1 MRDSYD
7 DDDELSLMDSQ
18 DGLGGS
24 PRTARSG
31 RSEPSEAGSAGAS
44 GRHGG
49 GASSSS
55 AHLASRPRMPVGSF
69 RAFLLSSALAELF
82 ASLFLSYLGLAAIYA
97 SNGVGDDALRSGSML
112 FVALGYGFSYG
123 CLVYS
128 FSLNGGG
135 YLPSVRQMNPTV
147 TLGLYLVG
155 KIDAIKG
162 IVIVIAQVRTRTT
175 CTQWGT
181 GFTVRTSGAEARRGR
196 RRV

>member
-1 MRDSYD
+1 MSDPYD

-24 PRTARSG
+24 PRTARSA
-31 RSEPSEAGSAGAS
+31 RSDPSEAGSSGSGAGS
-44 GRHGG
+44 SRHGG
-49 GASSSS
+49 GAASSS
-55 AHLASRPRMPVGSF
+55 AHLASRPRLSVGSF

-82 ASLFLSYLGLAAIYA
+82 ASFFLTYLGLAAIYA
-97 SNGVGDDALRSGSML
+97 SNGVGDDALRSGSLL

-135 YLPSVRQMNPTV
+135 YLPSIRQMNPAV

-162 IVIVIAQVRTRTT
+162 ITIVIAQV
-175 CTQWGT
+175 
-181 GFTVRTSGAEARRGR
+181 SARKQRSNHEW
-196 RRV
+196 